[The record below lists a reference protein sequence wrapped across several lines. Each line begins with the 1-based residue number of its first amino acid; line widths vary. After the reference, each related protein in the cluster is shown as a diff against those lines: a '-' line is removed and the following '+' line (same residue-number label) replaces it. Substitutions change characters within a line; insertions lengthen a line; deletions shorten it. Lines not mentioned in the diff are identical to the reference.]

1 MSLTVEPSFP
11 TRAKA
16 TLLLG
21 LGNDI
26 LGDDAVGL
34 RIARELGRRLPP
46 DGDAEAVESCEMGLS
61 LLDLMVG
68 YKKLVLV
75 DSVKSGRAPVGT
87 IHDLPVTDIE
97 ILPLMSPHFFGI
109 GEILSLG
116 RQLALP
122 MPQDVRVCAIEVED
136 PFTVRDTMTPA
147 LETEFPRL
155 VEAILKTVAG

>member
-1 MSLTVEPSFP
+1 MSLIGEPSFP
-11 TRAKA
+11 SRAKT
-16 TLLLG
+16 TLVLG

-34 RIARELGRRLPP
+34 RIARELQRLLPP
-46 DGDAEAVESCEMGLS
+46 EGNAEAVESAEMGLS
-61 LLDLMVG
+61 LLDLIVG
-68 YKKLVLV
+68 YQKLVLV

-87 IHDLPVTDIE
+87 IHDLPVNDLE
-97 ILPLMSPHFFGI
+97 ILPLMAPHFFGI

-122 MPQDVRVCAIEVED
+122 MPRKVRVCAIEVED

-147 LETEFPRL
+147 LEAAFPRL